1 MQTRKRL
8 GDLLVE
14 AGLITA
20 EQAEETV
27 AAKGQK
33 KLGDALLDQGLIN
46 EEELIEILEYQLD
59 IPHVHLN
66 EQPVDE
72 QTLKLVP
79 EEFARRNLVFP
90 LGKKGNRLQI
100 AMADPMDYVALE
112 DLRMSTGFDIDPVIT
127 GRRDVKEAI
136 AKHYS
141 AEEEEADISVEA
153 ADHSAKE
160 LMASDDDEAQAPII
174 RTVNQLLL
182 TGLNKQA
189 SDVHLDPQENK
200 VLVRYRVDGVLQ
212 TDRALKKQH
221 QNEIIARIK
230 IMANLNI
237 TEVRLPQD
245 GRVKVTMEG
254 KPVDLRISIMPT
266 VFGEKVV
273 IRILDMSEAVK
284 AMEELDLN
292 ALNLERFRELIRR
305 PSGMVLLTGPTGSGK
320 TTSLYAAINQLNT
333 EKVNIITIEDPV
345 EYQMTGINQVQVNPD
360 IGLTFAKGLR
370 SILRQDPNVVMV
382 GEVRDKDTAEI
393 AVRASLTGH
402 LVFSTLH
409 TNSAVATIPRLIDMG
424 IEPFL
429 VMSSLSGIV
438 AQRLVRKVCPKC
450 AETYEPTKMER
461 DAFTSRGMSVETL
474 KRGAGCDVCRQ
485 SGYKGRMALH
495 EILLI
500 DDEIRRKVLN
510 EEPIAHVRDYAY
522 EQEMIFLVEDGLLKA
537 KKGETTL
544 EEVFRVAIDD

>member
-20 EQAEETV
+20 EQVEETV
-27 AAKGQK
+27 ASKGQQ
-33 KLGDALLDQGLIN
+33 KLGDALLDQGLIR
-46 EEELIEILEYQLD
+46 EEELIEVLEYQLG

-66 EQPVDE
+66 EQPIDG
-72 QTLKLVP
+72 QTLNLVP
-79 EEFARRNLVFP
+79 EDFAQRNLVFP

-100 AMADPMDYVALE
+100 AMADPMDYVVLE
-112 DLRMSTGFDIDPVIT
+112 DLRMSTGFDIEPVIT
-127 GRRDVKEAI
+127 GRKDVKEAI
-136 AKHYS
+136 VRHYS
-141 AEEEEADISVEA
+141 TAEEADINVEA
-153 ADHSAKE
+153 VDDSARE
-160 LMASDDDEAQAPII
+160 LMTAEDDETQAPII
-174 RTVNQLLL
+174 RTVNELLI
-182 TGLNKQA
+182 TGLKKEA

-212 TDRALKKQH
+212 TDRALNKQH

-245 GRVKVTMEG
+245 GRVKVTMDG

-273 IRILDMSEAVK
+273 IRILDMSEAIK
-284 AMEELDLN
+284 ALDELDLN

-360 IGLTFAKGLR
+360 IGLTFANGLR

-409 TNSAVATIPRLIDMG
+409 TNSAVVTIPRLIDMG

-438 AQRLVRKVCPKC
+438 AQRLVRKVCPVC
-450 AETYEPTKMER
+450 AESYEPTKMER
-461 DAFTSRGMSVETL
+461 EAFEKRNMTVKTL
-474 KRGAGCDVCRQ
+474 KRGTGCDACRH
-485 SGYKGRMALH
+485 SGYRGRMAMH

-510 EEPIAHVRDYAY
+510 EEPIATVRDYAY
-522 EQEMIFLVEDGLLKA
+522 EQDMIFLVEDGLLKA
-537 KKGETTL
+537 KKGETTV

>member
-1 MQTRKRL
+1 METRKRL

-14 AGLITA
+14 AGVITA
-20 EQAEETV
+20 QQAEDTV
-27 AAKGQK
+27 ASKGRQ

-46 EEELIEILEYQLD
+46 EGELIDVLEYQLG
-59 IPHVHLN
+59 IPRVHLN

-100 AMADPMDYVALE
+100 AMVDPMDYVVLE
-112 DLRMSTGFDIDPVIT
+112 DLRMATGFDIDPVIT
-127 GRRDVKEAI
+127 GRNDVKEAI
-136 AKHYS
+136 ERHYS
-141 AEEEEADISVEA
+141 TAEEAEVNVEVADDSV
-153 ADHSAKE
+153 KE
-160 LMASDDDEAQAPII
+160 LMAADDDETEAPII
-174 RTVNQLLL
+174 RTVNQLLM
-182 TGLNKQA
+182 TGLRKQA
-189 SDVHLDPQENK
+189 SDVHLDPQETK
-200 VLVRYRVDGVLQ
+200 VLIRYRIDGVLQ
-212 TDRALKKQH
+212 TDRALNKQH

-245 GRVKVTMEG
+245 GRVKVTMDG

-273 IRILDMSEAVK
+273 IRILDMSEAIK
-284 AMEELDLN
+284 ALDELDLN
-292 ALNLERFRELIRR
+292 SLNLERFRALIRR

-360 IGLTFAKGLR
+360 IGLTFANGLR

-402 LVFSTLH
+402 LVFSTIH

-438 AQRLVRKVCPKC
+438 AQRLVRKVCPQC

-461 DAFTSRGMSVETL
+461 EAFENRGMTVNGL
-474 KRGAGCDVCRQ
+474 KRGAGCEECRY

-495 EILLI
+495 EILLV

-522 EQEMIFLVEDGLLKA
+522 ENEMIFLVEDGLLKA
-537 KKGETTL
+537 KKGETTV